1 MVRTD
6 DGITEDAADDDDDN
20 MSLKLLFVC
29 GGVSKSK
36 NKASMN
42 RYGCRVKGD
51 TKPDGHGRQ

>member
-6 DGITEDAADDDDDN
+6 DGITEDAADDDN
-20 MSLKLLFVC
+20 MFLRMLFVC

-51 TKPDGHGRQ
+51 TKPDGHGQQ